1 MKIGVTVM
9 DAMTRNPV
17 HVSQDTTLD
26 NCAKIMKQKHVGSL
40 LITENEKVIGIVTEQ
55 DIVRKAVIKNLKP
68 SKVKVKEIMEKKLVT
83 ITPEEDIFEA
93 ISVMRD
99 YNIRHLP
106 IVNEGKF
113 VGLITTKD
121 ILKIEPDLFEL
132 LVEKIEL
139 REKETKPS
147 HATHQESEIDLDEE

>member
-139 REKETKPS
+139 REKETKPL